1 MSASE
6 NKQLM
11 QHIFAELAQGNSR
24 PLDTELVSS
33 VLRDVVLLTDSAV

>member
-1 MSASE
+1 MSFE

-24 PLDTELVSS
+24 PLDTELVFH
-33 VLRDVVLLTDSAV
+33 LY